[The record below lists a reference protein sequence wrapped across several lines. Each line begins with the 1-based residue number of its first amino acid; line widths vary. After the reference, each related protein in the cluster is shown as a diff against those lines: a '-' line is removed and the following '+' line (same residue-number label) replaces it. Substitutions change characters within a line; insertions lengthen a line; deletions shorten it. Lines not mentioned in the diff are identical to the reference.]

1 MTMHCLNYSATIGVS
16 AAGITD
22 AFTYTV
28 LGLILTD
35 IRNIL
40 VAQSYRWQGE
50 VYETGQPNI
59 FL

>member
-35 IRNIL
+35 NRNIL
-40 VAQSYRWQGE
+40 VAQS
-50 VYETGQPNI
+50 
-59 FL
+59 